1 MKIEKA
7 AKAARAV
14 EEAERTLW
22 TGRRVLLAQA
32 AVLAGLTL
40 LLLVKEVPGMIR
52 EVKIYRMTGGRRALR
67 RYP

>member
-1 MKIEKA
+1 MKIER
-7 AKAARAV
+7 AARAV

-22 TGRRVLLAQA
+22 TGRRVLVAQA

-52 EVKIYRMTGGRRALR
+52 EIKIYRMTGGLRAAR
-67 RYP
+67 QHP

>member
-1 MKIEKA
+1 MKIERA

-14 EEAERTLW
+14 EEAERTVW
-22 TGRRVLLAQA
+22 TGRRVLVAQA

-52 EVKIYRMTGGRRALR
+52 EIKIYRMTGGRRAVR